1 MMGNNQKRPFSDAR
15 KVGNTIYVSGQ
26 IPKDM
31 ETGEWGADIEK
42 QTRTCLKRIKRILEA
57 HDAKVA
63 DIVKTTVFLTNID
76 DYGNMNKT
84 YVDFFHEND
93 VDHLP
98 ARSVVQVGQLMYPEW
113 FIELD
118 CVAILQ

>member
-1 MMGNNQKRPFSDAR
+1 MEKTNIRPFSDAR

-31 ETGEWGADIEK
+31 ETGKWGNDIEK
-42 QTRTCLKRIKRILEA
+42 QTRTCLLRIKRILEENGG
-57 HDAKVA
+57 KIS
-63 DIVKTTVFLTNID
+63 DIVKTTVFLTNIQ
-76 DYGNMNKT
+76 DYAAMNNA
-84 YVDFFHEND
+84 YLNFFKEYGIIEQ
-93 VDHLP
+93 LP

-118 CVAILQ
+118 CVAIIQ